1 MAEQA
6 YASLKRDIIRCHLRP
21 GDVIVEAWLAE
32 RYGMSKTPVRE
43 AINALRREG
52 LVVVVPRRG
61 TFVKPTD
68 LGDLQD
74 TYRLRRLLEPEAAV
88 LASQRAGAEDLDRL
102 GALSAAT
109 VAANASRPDLNEANR
124 LLHVAIAEVARVSLM
139 IPMINTLHEEIERF
153 LNLRGNSAGLPTQ
166 ASTMDGWSRPSG
178 RARRKRSDRS
188 SSKASN
194 ARASTCWTPCCPE
207 GAGRAARR
215 SLCEAPALLPGDREV
230 IGVGPGLPA
239 RREEVEELP
248 ARHPR

>member
-88 LASQRAGAEDLDRL
+88 LAAQRAGAEDLERL
-102 GALSAAT
+102 DALSAAT

-124 LLHVAIAEVARVSLM
+124 LLHVGIAEVARVSLM

-153 LNLRGNSAGLPTQ
+153 LNLRGELG
-166 ASTMDGWSRPSG
+166 RPSYTVVNHG
-178 RARRKRSDRS
+178 RLVETIKSGSEEEIRQVALEGIERSRQYMLNTLLS
-188 SSKASN
+188 GG
-194 ARASTCWTPCCPE
+194 TGGTG
-207 GAGRAARR
+207 GAGQQ
-215 SLCEAPALLPGDREV
+215 G
-230 IGVGPGLPA
+230 
-239 RREEVEELP
+239 
-248 ARHPR
+248 